1 MADNPSYEER
11 CWREVYKAKGI
22 LKHEQTPAK
31 LLPTYIHD
39 QGLLLS
45 PRITR
50 YTTEE
55 DQEFQKNLNST
66 QPLRSESPLIS
77 TSIPRSSPSKSN
89 SKRSINLSKSPYSQ
103 HTFTSKLRHELN
115 LKERK
120 SSNNTVSKQPS
131 VRSSCSSRY
140 ASKYSRDEELK
151 TLLKCVMKHMDSCRE
166 LREEIESMGGS
177 EILYEYI
184 NN

>member
-1 MADNPSYEER
+1 MEDNPNYEER
-11 CWREVYKAKGI
+11 CWREVYKSKGI

-50 YTTEE
+50 YTQEE
-55 DQEFQKNLNST
+55 DQEFQKNLNLT

-77 TSIPRSSPSKSN
+77 TSVPRSSPSKSQT
-89 SKRSINLSKSPYSQ
+89 KRSINLSKSPYSQ
-103 HTFTSKLRHELN
+103 HTFTSKLRHELT

-120 SSNNTVSKQPS
+120 SSNTVSKQPS
-131 VRSSCSSRY
+131 VRSSYSSRY
-140 ASKYSRDEELK
+140 VSKYSREEDLK

-177 EILYEYI
+177 EIIYEYI

>member
-1 MADNPSYEER
+1 MEDNPSYEER

-77 TSIPRSSPSKSN
+77 TSNPRSSPSKSH

-103 HTFTSKLRHELN
+103 HTFTSKLRHELT

-120 SSNNTVSKQPS
+120 SSSNTVSKQPS
-131 VRSSCSSRY
+131 VRSSYS
-140 ASKYSRDEELK
+140 SKYSREEELK
-151 TLLKCVMKHMDSCRE
+151 TLLKCVMKHMNSCKA
-166 LREEIESMGGS
+166 LREEIESIGGS

>member
-11 CWREVYKAKGI
+11 CWNEVYRAKGI

-50 YTTEE
+50 YTVEE
-55 DQEFQKNLNST
+55 DQQFQKNLNQT
-66 QPLRSESPLIS
+66 QPLRSESPCIS
-77 TSIPRSSPSKSN
+77 TSIPKSSPSKSS

-120 SSNNTVSKQPS
+120 CSNNTVSKQPS
-131 VRSSCSSRY
+131 VRSSCT
-140 ASKYSRDEELK
+140 SKFSRDEELK
-151 TLLKCVMKHMDSCRE
+151 ALLKCVMKHMNSCRE
-166 LREEIESMGGS
+166 LREEIESMGGG